1 MKSIKEYS
9 SSPEKHLY
17 IIMKLDG
24 CGHCVEA
31 MKHWEPFSKKVSK
44 HANVAVVSIEYKD
57 LTNLLDADSSIEV
70 GGVPSAFPVIRHVHN
85 KKVTEMMVD
94 NDKFPQTLKGFENFF
109 KKTYTPAKK
118 LSKSSKSKK
127 SLKTKKSST
136 VNTSKKG
143 EKGKKAKTSKK
154 GKKDK
159 KIKKT
164 KKAKNMKQS
173 NKMKNGGTGKDCGCG
188 PSGLFKRLKK
198 IAFD

>member
-1 MKSIKEYS
+1 
-9 SSPEKHLY
+9 
-17 IIMKLDG
+17 MKLDG

-31 MKHWEPFSKKVSK
+31 MKHWEPFSKKASK

-143 EKGKKAKTSKK
+143 KKGEKGKKGKKAKTSKK